1 MKKNAFFWIIFI
13 LALGLAATQPGCS
26 SNQGYDT
33 RLTKADSLLKHH
45 PDSALAVLS
54 TLDGGSF
61 IKTADRAYHALL
73 LTQARYRCYIAA
85 RSDSLIDIAVDY
97 YKKHPDEQEKLTR
110 AYIYKGAVLEEL
122 GKAEQAM
129 SYYKLSEST
138 VAAADYFNRGYINLR
153 LGNLYRDHH
162 IADSSDILRFKGALR
177 YFRQIPDSFYIMTC
191 LTEVGNSYM
200 KHNSD
205 SVLPY
210 LEQALEISA
219 SLGDN
224 DYQSIIEL
232 LIAKH
237 LMFSDNIEDI
247 ARARRSVLS
256 LIARG
261 DTINDIQDTYMTAA
275 FVMAKSNR
283 PDSAR
288 ILLDSAQPYLASGED
303 TVFFDRC
310 MAEIARASGDINEY
324 QRYYETSERK
334 AHSIAFSNLQ
344 RQLRD
349 VEAKYDNEAIKYE
362 ALRYKSNWI
371 MSLLGTGVAIGIL
384 SIIALT
390 YRRKLSQRKRQLQ
403 ESEDTIERLHAD
415 TAILAAQLA
424 DNQSMNN
431 ELKDTIRH
439 QIDTFGRLV
448 EMHSSH
454 FAHNPKKFS
463 AIFKTVYS
471 VSQPDDSFW
480 DGIQNYADSTCGGII
495 SHTVAEFPSLSQ
507 NDVRF
512 LSLCCCELPTTV
524 IMACMGYN
532 EVHSV
537 YNKKRRMAEALG
549 LDGKLDDYI
558 ARFQSGVRS

>member
-1 MKKNAFFWIIFI
+1 MKKNVFFWILFI

-26 SNQGYDT
+26 SKQGYDA

-85 RSDSLIDIAVDY
+85 GSDSLIDIAVDY

-162 IADSSDILRFKGALR
+162 IADSSDILCFKDALN
-177 YFRQIPDSFYIMTC
+177 YFRQIPDSLYIMTC

-219 SLGDN
+219 TLGEN

-232 LIAKH
+232 LIVKH
-237 LMFSDNIEDI
+237 LMFSDDMEDK
-247 ARARRSVLS
+247 ARARRCVLS

-261 DTINDIQDTYMTAA
+261 GTINDIQDTYMTAA
-275 FVMAKSNR
+275 FVMARSHR

-288 ILLDSAQPYLASGED
+288 LLLESAQPHLASDED

-310 MAEIARASGDINEY
+310 RAEIARASGDINEY
-324 QRYYETSERK
+324 QHYYEAAENRAQHIT
-334 AHSIAFSNLQ
+334 FNNLQ
-344 RQLRD
+344 RELRD
-349 VEAKYDNEAIKYE
+349 IEEKYDNESIKYE
-362 ALRYKSNWI
+362 ALRYKSNWLL
-371 MSLLGTGVAIGIL
+371 SLLGTTMAI
-384 SIIALT
+384 SIFSVIVLI
-390 YRRKLSQRKRQLQ
+390 YRRRLALRKQQLQ
-403 ESEDTIERLHAD
+403 ENEDTIERLHAD
-415 TAILAAQLA
+415 AALLAAQLA
-424 DNQSMNN
+424 DNKSMNN

-439 QIDTFGRLV
+439 QIETFGRLV
-448 EMHSSH
+448 EMHNSH
-454 FAHNPKKFS
+454 YAQNPKKFS
-463 AIFKTVYS
+463 ALFKTVYS
-471 VSQPDDSFW
+471 VNQPDDSFW

-537 YNKKRRMAEALG
+537 YNKKRRLAQALC
-549 LDGKLDDYI
+549 LEGKLDDYI
-558 ARFQSGVRS
+558 ALFRHPS